1 MIPSIVIVNL
11 NTCLL
16 RSVNIVILNDKKVK
30 EI

>member
-16 RSVNIVILNDKKVK
+16 RSVNIVILNIKKVK